1 LDQEKY
7 DMKKIS
13 LSIFVI
19 IMLGLLLAACQGG
32 AMPGSGSGTP
42 TAVPIAVA
50 DTGIVVDG
58 RVVPAETVWL
68 AFDSGGEVAEVLVE
82 EGDVVQVGDVLARL
96 GNREP
101 LEANIASS
109 KLELASAQQE
119 LLTAQD
125 ALDQL
130 SEDLPERQT
139 AALQALTTAKD
150 ELRKAKIKNDNINS
164 PASVADLN
172 EARANYAVAQD
183 RLEKAED
190 DFEPYEKRSENNL
203 QRAYYLSKLADA
215 QRKFEAA
222 EKNLNKLL
230 GGTSVFFESQAADEL
245 KIAQEKLDQAQEEFD
260 TLQAGPDP
268 DELALAENRILTAE
282 SRIAAAEA
290 AIKSSEAALDN
301 LDLVATINGTVV
313 NLDLIAGQRVTPGQE
328 VIQLADFS
336 QLYIETDNLT
346 ELEVVD
352 ITIDEEV
359 SIVPDAIPDLVLT
372 GSVDKIADV
381 FEEKRGDVTYT
392 VRIKLNQVDPRLRW
406 GMTTAVEFGE

>member
-1 LDQEKY
+1 
-7 DMKKIS
+7 MKRIS
-13 LSIFVI
+13 LSFIVI
-19 IMLGLLLAACQGG
+19 LTLGLLLAACQGG
-32 AMPGSGSGTP
+32 AIPGSGNGTP
-42 TAVPIAVA
+42 TAVPVAVA

-58 RVVPAETVWL
+58 RVVPSETVSL
-68 AFDSGGEVAEVLVE
+68 AFDSSGEAAEVLIE
-82 EGDVVQVGDVLARL
+82 EGDVVKAGDVLARL

-101 LEANIASS
+101 LEASLANS
-109 KLELASAQQE
+109 KLELATATQE
-119 LLTAQD
+119 LLTAKD
-125 ALDQL
+125 ALNQL
-130 SEDLPERQT
+130 NKDLPERQT
-139 AALQALTTAKD
+139 QALQALTTAKD
-150 ELRKAKIKNDNINS
+150 ELRKANIKYSNINS

-172 EARANYAVAQD
+172 EARANFAVAED

-230 GGTSVFFESQAADEL
+230 GGTSVFFKSQSADEL
-245 KIAQEKLDQAQEEFD
+245 KIAQEKLDQAQKEFD

-268 DELALAENRILTAE
+268 DELALAENRIVTAK
-282 SRIAAAEA
+282 SRIAAADA
-290 AIKSSEAALDN
+290 AIKSSKSALAN

-313 NLDLIAGQRVTPGQE
+313 KLDLIEGQRVTPGQE

-336 QLYIETDNLT
+336 QWYVETDNLT

-352 ITIDEEV
+352 IAIGDQA
-359 SIVPDAIPDLVLT
+359 SITPDALPELALT
-372 GSVDKIADV
+372 GSIDKIGDV

-392 VRIKLNQVDPRLRW
+392 VRIKLNEVDPRLRW
-406 GMTTAVEFGE
+406 GMTVAVELDK